1 MEWGTHFRRASF
13 DRHPFSIT
21 LGENIRNRFMSHRIP
36 GRSVMLAVQIF
47 TLCFVAACGRTDTS
61 QADEE
66 QAAAVENVE
75 AMAREHAEDTAEP
88 SEAVEV
94 EPQREVTGERLAY
107 AEVDNELVYGHF
119 AFPSDMIEPLPAVIM
134 IHEWWGL
141 NDNIRAMAERLAAEG
156 YIVLA
161 VDLFG
166 GKSATRPEAARE
178 LMSRAVENRDSL
190 TSNIEQAYA
199 FVTETAGAPRVA
211 SLGWCF
217 GGGWSLNTAMLF
229 PADLD
234 AAVIYYGQVTD
245 DEDKLSMLDVP
256 ILGLFGSEDRGIKLE
271 SVRRFEEALERL
283 DKDYEIQVYEGA
295 GHAFANPS
303 GNNFNAEYAE
313 DAWKRTLDFLRDRL
327 APGSG

>member
-1 MEWGTHFRRASF
+1 MTDCTP
-13 DRHPFSIT
+13 DRGV
-21 LGENIRNRFMSHRIP
+21 L
-36 GRSVMLAVQIF
+36 LAIQIF
-47 TLCFVAACGRTDTS
+47 ALCAITACGRTDPGPVE
-61 QADEE
+61 EE

-75 AMAREHAEDTAEP
+75 AMAREHADDTAEP
-88 SEAVEV
+88 SEAALV
-94 EPQREVTGERLAY
+94 EPQREVTAERLAY
-107 AEVDNELVYGHF
+107 AEVDDEIVYGHF

-166 GKSATRPEAARE
+166 GEAATDPEAARQ
-178 LMSRAVENRDSL
+178 LMLRAVENRDSV
-190 TSNIEQAYA
+190 TSNIEQAFT
-199 FVTETAGAPRVA
+199 FVSKTAGAPRIA

-229 PADLD
+229 PEDLD

-245 DEDKLSMLDVP
+245 DEARLSPLEVP

-271 SVRRFEEALERL
+271 SVQRFEGALERL
-283 DKDYEIQVYEGA
+283 NKDYEIHVYEGA

-303 GNNFNAEYAE
+303 GRNFNAEYAE
-313 DAWKRTLDFLRDRL
+313 DAWNRTLEFLRDHL

>member
-1 MEWGTHFRRASF
+1 MT
-13 DRHPFSIT
+13 DCT
-21 LGENIRNRFMSHRIP
+21 P
-36 GRSVMLAVQIF
+36 GRVAI
-47 TLCFVAACGRTDTS
+47 VAAQLIMLFAVAGCDRSEPEATAS
-61 QADEE
+61 EK
-66 QAAAVENVE
+66 AAAVENVE

-88 SEAVEV
+88 SEAALV
-94 EPQREVTGERLAY
+94 EPQREVTAERLAY
-107 AEVDNELVYGHF
+107 AEVDDELVYGHF

-166 GKSATRPEAARE
+166 GKAATSPEAARQ
-178 LMSRAVENRDSL
+178 LMMRAVENRESV

-199 FVTETAGAPRVA
+199 FVTQTAGAPRVA

-217 GGGWSLNTAMLF
+217 GGGWSLNTALMF
-229 PADLD
+229 PEDLD

-245 DEDKLSMLDVP
+245 DEDRLSPLQVP

-271 SVRRFEEALERL
+271 SVRRFEGALERL
-283 DKDYEIQVYEGA
+283 RKDYEIKVYEGA

-313 DAWKRTLDFLRDRL
+313 DAWSRTLEFLGAHL
-327 APGSG
+327 TAGST

>member
-1 MEWGTHFRRASF
+1 
-13 DRHPFSIT
+13 
-21 LGENIRNRFMSHRIP
+21 MSYCTP
-36 GRSVMLAVQIF
+36 GRGAMLAIQLFVMF
-47 TLCFVAACGRTDTS
+47 AVAACGRTETGTG
-61 QADEE
+61 AEE

-88 SEAVEV
+88 SEAAQVK
-94 EPQREVTGERLAY
+94 PQREVTAERLAY
-107 AEVDNELVYGHF
+107 AEVDDELVYGHF

-141 NDNIRAMAERLAAEG
+141 NDNIRAMADRLAAEG

-166 GKSATRPEAARE
+166 GQAATTPEAARQ
-178 LMSRAVENRDSL
+178 LMLQAVENRDSV
-190 TSNIEQAYA
+190 TSNLEQAYA
-199 FVTETAGAPRVA
+199 FVSDTAGAPRIA

-229 PADLD
+229 PEDLD

-245 DEDKLSMLDVP
+245 DEARLSPLEVP

-271 SVRRFEEALERL
+271 SVRRFEETLERL
-283 DKDYEIQVYEGA
+283 NKDYEIHIYEGA

-303 GNNFNAEYAE
+303 GRNFNADYAE
-313 DAWKRTLDFLRDRL
+313 DAWNRTLDFLRERL
-327 APGSG
+327 SAGTG